1 MWKNYFKISFRNLKK
16 RKLYTGINILGL
28 TIAILS
34 FLAISLYIYHEW
46 SYDRMYTDYQR
57 IYRFNQE
64 FTSNGEIQ
72 TVQSTPSMLVP
83 VLLDEFE
90 EVETAT
96 LVFDLSMFSSV
107 VVEGDDL
114 LVEED
119 RFAFVD
125 ERFFEVFDFEL
136 LAGSKEKVLTEPNQ
150 LVLPFSTASRYFG
163 NALDALG
170 ESLKVDGAEYVVTG
184 VMEDFPSNSHLDF
197 DLLGSFKTHRHGR
210 NPEWMPS
217 NYLSYAKL
225 KSGIDQALFQEK
237 ISQMVEKYFGE
248 MQRSYGFQTAF
259 HYQPV
264 SSIHLGNS
272 ASNGI
277 KPAVDL
283 KNLYIFGL
291 IALLLIFIG
300 VINYINLATAE
311 ATERNKEVGMRKVLG
326 ANRKQL
332 FGQFVSE
339 SFLLTLSAIIFSI
352 ILLYFL
358 NPFFENL
365 SGVGL
370 QLDLIFTPIGMLF
383 LSILLLSVGFLSGF
397 YPSLILSRME
407 PLKALGKH
415 TKIGG
420 GAWLRKSLVVFQF
433 FVSISLLIATLIVH
447 RQLQYMQE
455 VNLGYEREE
464 LIAMGY
470 HYRMGKSIDSF
481 QNELMRQGLVQ
492 SASLA
497 ADMPIFIKA
506 GYRIFPGGDSQK
518 EIMITG
524 YSGDH
529 RIVQTLGLN
538 LLAGNDFV
546 ESDLSRSKASEAN
559 SIYYCMLNE
568 TAAAELGWSP
578 QEAIGKK
585 VDFGGGL
592 TEVKAVVSNFYFNSL
607 HHQVGPLAIFID
619 PDNANV
625 ILAKL
630 PKGNPAVYLAE
641 IEKNWTALFPGRPF
655 NYKFVDQEY
664 ARMYRAEERIG
675 TIFSL
680 FAGIAVFIACM
691 GLFGLVSYVALRRTR
706 EISIRKVLGAR
717 AGDVLKM
724 LSADFFGLLLVSAL
738 LAIGFGIWFSDSW
751 LSDFAYKTTI
761 PVWVYI
767 VAIALVFLIS
777 MLTVGYRTMKVFAQN
792 PVISLKDD

>member
-16 RKLYTGINILGL
+16 RKLYTGINVLGL

-57 IYRFNQE
+57 IYKFNQE

-83 VLLDEFE
+83 VLLEEFD

-163 NALDALG
+163 NALDAMG
-170 ESLKVDGAEYVVTG
+170 KNLKVDGADYVVSG
-184 VMEDFPSNSHLDF
+184 VMKDFPSNSHLDF

-225 KSGIDQALFQEK
+225 KPGVDHGLFQEK

-264 SSIHLGNS
+264 TSIHLGDSSPN
-272 ASNGI
+272 AVR
-277 KPAVDL
+277 PAVDV

-291 IALLLIFIG
+291 VALLLIFIG

-326 ANRKQL
+326 ASRKQL

-339 SFLLTLSAIIFSI
+339 SFLLTLSAIIISI
-352 ILLYFL
+352 TLLYFL
-358 NPFFENL
+358 NPIFENL

-370 QLDLIFTPIGMLF
+370 QLELIFTPIGLF
-383 LSILLLSVGFLSGF
+383 FLFVLLLSVGLLSGF
-397 YPSLILSRME
+397 YPSLILSHME

-415 TKIGG
+415 TKAGS
-420 GAWLRKSLVVFQF
+420 GAWLRKSLVIFQF
-433 FVSISLLIATLIVH
+433 FVSISLLIATLVVH

-464 LIAMGY
+464 LIVMGY

-492 SASLA
+492 SVSLA

-506 GYRIFPGGDSQK
+506 GYRIFPGGDNQK

-524 YSGDH
+524 YSGDYK
-529 RIVQTLGLN
+529 IAQTLGLN
-538 LLAGNDFV
+538 LLEGNDFV
-546 ESDLSRSKASEAN
+546 ESDLSRSQASESN

-568 TAAAELGWSP
+568 SAAGELGWSS

-585 VDFGGGL
+585 IDFGGGL
-592 TEVKAVVSNFYFNSL
+592 TEIKAVVSNFYFNSL
-607 HHQVGPLAIFID
+607 HHQVGPLAILID

-630 PKGNPAVYLAE
+630 PKGNPSAYLFE
-641 IEKNWTALFPGRPF
+641 IEKNWKAMFPGRPF

-724 LSADFFGLLLVSAL
+724 LSADFFGLLMVSAL

-761 PVWVYI
+761 PVWIYVM
-767 VAIALVFLIS
+767 AIAFVFLIS
-777 MLTVGYRTMKVFAQN
+777 MLTVGYRTLKVFSQN
-792 PVISLKDD
+792 PVSSLKED